1 MSSALAVALLAA
13 AAPPA
18 TLDEFETAL
27 AATPSASEA
36 LESWCRAR
44 IDRTGTLRAVV
55 ISASSG
61 SPTDRVREELDI
73 GGDER
78 LGYRRVSLECSGR
91 ALSLAY
97 NWYVPSRLSPEMN
110 TRLEQTNVPF
120 GRVAA
125 PLGFTRQPLEGARGQ
140 ADYCPVGTILSHRAL
155 LRLPDGRP
163 LAMVVECY
171 TGANLESARRRD

>member
-1 MSSALAVALLAA
+1 MSSALALGLLAMT
-13 AAPPA
+13 AAPA
-18 TLDEFETAL
+18 TIDEFEAAL

-61 SPTDRVREELDI
+61 NPSERVREELDI
-73 GGDER
+73 GENER

-91 ALSLAY
+91 SLSLAY
-97 NWYVPSRLSPEMN
+97 NWYVPSRLTGEMN
-110 TRLEQTNVPF
+110 AKLEQSQAPF
-120 GRVAA
+120 GMVAA
-125 PLGFTRQPLEGARGQ
+125 PLGFTRQPLEGERGQ
-140 ADYCPVGTILSHRAL
+140 ADYCPAGTVLSHRAL

-171 TGANLESARRRD
+171 TKANLESARRGD